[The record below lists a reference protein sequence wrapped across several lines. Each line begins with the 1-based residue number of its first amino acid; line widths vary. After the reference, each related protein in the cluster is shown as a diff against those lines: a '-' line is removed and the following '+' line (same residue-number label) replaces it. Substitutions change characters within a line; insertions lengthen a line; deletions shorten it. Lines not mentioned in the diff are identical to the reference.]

1 MTARNGLEDSV
12 VGLFDIMKRHIRTDK
27 GRGLVLRVF
36 LSCSFLAVLGLQP
49 TDAQQGQPKQETSQQ
64 VNDKIKELSG
74 FAKVQQK
81 DTPIGSGDLLH
92 IDVFDVPELS
102 RDVRVSDVGDITYP
116 LIPNKIQAAGL
127 TTFQLEDRMAQLLIQ
142 NGLVSHPQVSVFI
155 KDQQSQPISVVGA
168 VQKPMVFQVLRPTT
182 LLEILTAAG
191 GITDNAGNVVIVT
204 RSPHPAT
211 GKPGD
216 AEAGVPGPDAQTITI
231 RLQDLLESGNP
242 VFNIQVYG
250 GDVVSVPVGGIVYV
264 VGSGVTQPGGYIL
277 QNHGEQITVL
287 KAVAL
292 AHGMTVFAKP
302 DRAVIMRTNPVTNQ
316 KDMIPVRI
324 KDIENQKTQDV
335 ALNSNDILYIPDSL
349 GLKILAKG
357 AESALQV
364 GSGVAIYH
372 SQY

>member
-1 MTARNGLEDSV
+1 MDSV
-12 VGLFDIMKRHIRTDK
+12 VGSFKMKLDVRAEGNRLRAVPAVLF
-27 GRGLVLRVF
+27 
-36 LSCSFLAVLGLQP
+36 CSFLVVLAIQP
-49 TDAQQGQPKQETSQQ
+49 TYGQQAQPKQETSQQ
-64 VNDKIKELSG
+64 VNDKLKELSG
-74 FAKVQQK
+74 LTKVQQK

-102 RDVRVSDVGDITYP
+102 RDVRVSDIGDITYP

-155 KDQQSQPISVVGA
+155 KDQQSQPVSIVGA
-168 VQKPMVFQVLRPTT
+168 VQKPMVMQVLRPTT
-182 LLEILTAAG
+182 LLEVLTAAG

-204 RSPHPAT
+204 RSAHPAT

-216 AEAGVPGPDAQTITI
+216 ADPAAPERDAQTITI

-242 VFNIQVYG
+242 AFNIQIFG

-264 VGSGVTQPGGYIL
+264 MGSGVSQPGGYIL

-292 AHGMTVFAKP
+292 AHGMTVYAKP
-302 DRAVIMRTNPVTNQ
+302 DHALIMRSNPVTGQ
-316 KDMIPVRI
+316 KDVIPVRI
-324 KDIENQKTQDV
+324 KDIENQKKQDV

-349 GLKILAKG
+349 GLKLLAKG